1 MVSGGCLEG
10 VWKESGRQGMPRG
23 WQENVLKV
31 SGGCLNV
38 IGRCLQDVW
47 NVFDFFGSQKVGK
60 RVSTGRLKCVWKV

>member
-1 MVSGGCLEG
+1 MSGRCLEV
-10 VWKESGRQGMPRG
+10 VWKAGNAKRVAGEC
-23 WQENVLKV
+23 LKV

-47 NVFDFFGSQKVGK
+47 NVFGFFGSQKVGK